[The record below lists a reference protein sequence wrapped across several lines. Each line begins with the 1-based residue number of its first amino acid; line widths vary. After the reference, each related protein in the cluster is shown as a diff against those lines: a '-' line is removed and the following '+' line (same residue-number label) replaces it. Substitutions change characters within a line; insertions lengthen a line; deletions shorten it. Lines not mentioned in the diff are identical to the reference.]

1 MKKLE
6 SQRLEF
12 HEMAKLMWK
21 KIHVKLEF
29 LKRKPREETKKTDH
43 L

>member
-12 HEMAKLMWK
+12 HEVAKLMWK

-29 LKRKPREETKKTDH
+29 LKRKPKRRNQKN
-43 L
+43 